1 MPKCMNQT
9 ITVRGMSCEGCESAV
24 EDALT
29 AVSGVKSVEV
39 DLEGESVT
47 VDGTADTEE
56 LVTAIEDAGYDVPD
70 ASA

>member
-1 MPKCMNQT
+1 MLKRMTQT

-29 AVSGVKSVEV
+29 AVSGVNSVEV
-39 DLEGESVT
+39 DLEADSVT
-47 VDGTADTEE
+47 VEGTADTDE
-56 LVTAIEDAGYDVPD
+56 LVTAIENAGYEVPE